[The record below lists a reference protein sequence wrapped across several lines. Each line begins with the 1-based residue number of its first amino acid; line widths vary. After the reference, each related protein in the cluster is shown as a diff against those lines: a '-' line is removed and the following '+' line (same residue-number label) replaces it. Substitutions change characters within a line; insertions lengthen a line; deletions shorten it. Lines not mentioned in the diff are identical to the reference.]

1 MSIATILVHVDNS
14 SANENRFRTAV
25 ALTKEFEAHLVA
37 IFVVPTYTIPV
48 YAEVPIGAEVAETA
62 RQAMLE
68 KAAQAQSAC
77 ENIANST
84 GVSFEWRVVEGH
96 VINTLNEHARYCDL
110 VVLGQSNP
118 SDLDD
123 MSTEVADHVVLEAG
137 APCLVVPYIG
147 PKKPLPDN
155 ILLAW
160 NGSMESARAAKDA
173 LPLMKRARQVEVLLI
188 NPELGEVD
196 EGDIP
201 GADIGAYLA
210 RHGIKAETNCV
221 HNKQIS
227 AGDVLLSQA
236 ADLSADLLVTGAYG
250 HTRWRERI
258 LGGVTRHLLEHMT
271 VPVFMSH

>member
-14 SANENRFRTAV
+14 SANESRFRTAV
-25 ALTKEFEAHLVA
+25 ALTEEFEAHLIA
-37 IFVVPTYTIPV
+37 LFVVPTYTIPI
-48 YAEVPIGAEVAETA
+48 YAEVPIGADVFETA
-62 RQAMLE
+62 RQAILE
-68 KAAQAQSAC
+68 SAANAQSTC
-77 ENIANST
+77 ENIAKST
-84 GVSFEWRVVEGH
+84 GVSLEWRLVEGH
-96 VINTLNEHARYCDL
+96 VVNTLNEHARYCDL
-110 VVLGQSNP
+110 VVLGQSNEG
-118 SDLDD
+118 DLDD
-123 MSTEVADHVVLEAG
+123 MSMEVADHVVLEAG

-147 PKKPLPDN
+147 VKKGLPDN
-155 ILLAW
+155 VLLAW

-173 LPLMKRARQVEVLLI
+173 LPLMKRAQQVKVLLI
-188 NPELGEVD
+188 NPEEGEVD

-227 AGDVLLSQA
+227 AGDILLSQA

-250 HTRWRERI
+250 HTRLRERI

>member
-1 MSIATILVHVDNS
+1 MSIATILAHVDNS
-14 SANENRFRTAV
+14 SANENRFKAAV
-25 ALTKEFEAHLVA
+25 ALTKEFEAHLIA
-37 IFVVPTYTIPV
+37 LFIVPTYTIPV
-48 YAEVPIGAEVAETA
+48 YAEVPIGAEVIKTA

-68 KAAQAQSAC
+68 SAAQAKSTC
-77 ENIANST
+77 ENIASSS
-84 GVSFEWRVVEGH
+84 GVSFEWRLVEGN

-147 PKKPLPDN
+147 VKKELPDN
-155 ILLAW
+155 VMLAW

-173 LPLMKRARQVEVLLI
+173 LPLMKRAQHVEVLLI
-188 NPELGEVD
+188 NPEQGEVD

-227 AGDVLLSQA
+227 AGDILLSQA
-236 ADLSADLLVTGAYG
+236 ADLSTDLLVTGAYG
-250 HTRWRERI
+250 HTRLRERI
-258 LGGVTRHLLEHMT
+258 LGGVTHHLLEHMT